1 MSTTVIPK
9 NAVTLEQA
17 QKWIANWK
25 NDQKMK
31 RSSVTAYF
39 IPHQDITDIQKEK
52 GWINYRAYNAI
63 TDEGEFKLLIV
74 GVDKDGN
81 DMVNYPKSGALE
93 NAQDDY
99 VYDLT
104 RPCPSYCSD
113 NVWWQP

>member
-1 MSTTVIPK
+1 MSTQVVPK

-17 QKWIANWK
+17 QRWIANWK
-25 NDQKMK
+25 NDQNIK
-31 RSSVTAYF
+31 RSSVKAYL

-52 GWINYRAYNAI
+52 GWVNYRAYNAI

-81 DMVNYPKSGALE
+81 DIVHYSKSDELGGAE
-93 NAQDDY
+93 DDF

-104 RPCPSYCSD
+104 RPCPSYCSE
-113 NVWWQP
+113 NIWWEP